1 MLFLSFLQEHFKKNI
16 GHSHICL
23 LLLFL
28 LYSKKNCKGG
38 FDMPYTVFISLG
50 ISAILLFLSLIFRLA
65 GKLRL
70 TLPLLYFLLTATVL
84 NPWAAAHETL
94 AFTILY
100 GLLAL
105 SIISWLFSLR
115 NAIRDRRY
123 YKALEEDMSWQIK
136 RARNN
141 GIAMDTVY
149 FDSTG
154 NMRYKDTNEV
164 VD

>member
-1 MLFLSFLQEHFKKNI
+1 
-16 GHSHICL
+16 
-23 LLLFL
+23 
-28 LYSKKNCKGG
+28 
-38 FDMPYTVFISLG
+38 MPYTVFISLG
-50 ISAILLFLSLIFRLA
+50 ISVVLLFLSLIFRLA

-94 AFTILY
+94 AFAILY
-100 GLLAL
+100 GLLAF
-105 SIISWLFSLR
+105 SVISWLFSLR

-123 YKALEEDMSWQIK
+123 YKALEEDMSWQVR
-136 RARNN
+136 RARNK

>member
-1 MLFLSFLQEHFKKNI
+1 MRR
-16 GHSHICL
+16 L
-23 LLLFL
+23 LLQSFMDC
-28 LYSKKNCKGG
+28 S
-38 FDMPYTVFISLG
+38 P
-50 ISAILLFLSLIFRLA
+50 
-65 GKLRL
+65 
-70 TLPLLYFLLTATVL
+70 
-84 NPWAAAHETL
+84 
-94 AFTILY
+94 
-100 GLLAL
+100 

>member
-1 MLFLSFLQEHFKKNI
+1 MT
-16 GHSHICL
+16 
-23 LLLFL
+23 
-28 LYSKKNCKGG
+28 
-38 FDMPYTVFISLG
+38 YTVFISLG
-50 ISAILLFLSLIFRLA
+50 ISVVLLFLSLIFRLA

-84 NPWAAAHETL
+84 NPWAAAHERL
-94 AFTILY
+94 AFAILY
-100 GLLAL
+100 VLLAF
-105 SIISWLFSLR
+105 SVISWLLSLK
-115 NAIRDRRY
+115 NAIRDRKY

-154 NMRYKDTNEV
+154 NMRYKDTNEL

>member
-1 MLFLSFLQEHFKKNI
+1 
-16 GHSHICL
+16 
-23 LLLFL
+23 
-28 LYSKKNCKGG
+28 
-38 FDMPYTVFISLG
+38 MPYTVFISLG
-50 ISAILLFLSLIFRLA
+50 ISAVLLFLSLIFRLA

-94 AFTILY
+94 AFAILY
-100 GLLAL
+100 GLFAL
-105 SIISWLFSLR
+105 SIISWLLSLR
-115 NAIRDRRY
+115 NAIRNRRY
-123 YKALEEDMSWQIK
+123 YKALEEDMSWQVK

-154 NMRYKDTNEV
+154 NMRYKNTKEI

>member
-1 MLFLSFLQEHFKKNI
+1 MT
-16 GHSHICL
+16 
-23 LLLFL
+23 
-28 LYSKKNCKGG
+28 
-38 FDMPYTVFISLG
+38 YTVFISLG
-50 ISAILLFLSLIFRLA
+50 ISVVLLFLSLIFRLA

-70 TLPLLYFLLTATVL
+70 TLPLFYFLLTATVL
-84 NPWAAAHETL
+84 DPWAAAHERL
-94 AFTILY
+94 AFAILY
-100 GLLAL
+100 VLLAF
-105 SIISWLFSLR
+105 SVISWLLSLK
-115 NAIRDRRY
+115 NAIRDRKY

>member
-1 MLFLSFLQEHFKKNI
+1 
-16 GHSHICL
+16 
-23 LLLFL
+23 
-28 LYSKKNCKGG
+28 
-38 FDMPYTVFISLG
+38 MPYTVFISLG
-50 ISAILLFLSLIFRLA
+50 ISAVLLILSLIFRLA
-65 GKLRL
+65 GKFRL

-94 AFTILY
+94 AFAILY
-100 GLLAL
+100 GLLAF
-105 SIISWLFSLR
+105 SVISWLFSLR

-123 YKALEEDMSWQIK
+123 YKALEEDMSWQVK
-136 RARNN
+136 RARNK

>member
-1 MLFLSFLQEHFKKNI
+1 
-16 GHSHICL
+16 
-23 LLLFL
+23 
-28 LYSKKNCKGG
+28 
-38 FDMPYTVFISLG
+38 MPYTVFISLG
-50 ISAILLFLSLIFRLA
+50 ISAVLLILSLLFRLA
-65 GKLRL
+65 GKFRL

-94 AFTILY
+94 AFAILY

-105 SIISWLFSLR
+105 SVISLLFSLR
-115 NAIRDRRY
+115 NTIRDRRY
-123 YKALEEDMSWQIK
+123 YKALEEDMSWQVK
-136 RARNN
+136 RARNK

-154 NMRYKDTNEV
+154 NMRYKDTNEI

>member
-1 MLFLSFLQEHFKKNI
+1 MLFLPFLQEHSKKNI

-23 LLLFL
+23 PLHFL
-28 LYSKKNCKGG
+28 LYSKNCKGG

-50 ISAILLFLSLIFRLA
+50 ISVVLLFLSLIFRLA

-94 AFTILY
+94 AFAILY

-105 SIISWLFSLR
+105 SVISWLFSLR
-115 NAIRDRRY
+115 NAIRNRRY
-123 YKALEEDMSWQIK
+123 YKALEKDISWQVR

-154 NMRYKDTNEV
+154 NMRYKDTNEI

>member
-1 MLFLSFLQEHFKKNI
+1 
-16 GHSHICL
+16 
-23 LLLFL
+23 
-28 LYSKKNCKGG
+28 
-38 FDMPYTVFISLG
+38 MPYTVFIFLG
-50 ISAILLFLSLIFRLA
+50 ISAFLLILSLLFRLA
-65 GKLRL
+65 GKFRL

-94 AFTILY
+94 AFAILY

-105 SIISWLFSLR
+105 SVISWLFSLR
-115 NAIRDRRY
+115 NTIRDRRY
-123 YKALEEDMSWQIK
+123 YKALGEDMSWQVR

-164 VD
+164 VN

>member
-1 MLFLSFLQEHFKKNI
+1 
-16 GHSHICL
+16 
-23 LLLFL
+23 
-28 LYSKKNCKGG
+28 
-38 FDMPYTVFISLG
+38 MPYTVFISLG
-50 ISAILLFLSLIFRLA
+50 ISAVLLFLSLVFRLA

-94 AFTILY
+94 AFAILY

-105 SIISWLFSLR
+105 SVISWLFSLR
-115 NAIRDRRY
+115 NTIRDRRY
-123 YKALEEDMSWQIK
+123 YKALEEDMSWQVK
-136 RARNN
+136 RARNK

-154 NMRYKDTNEV
+154 NMRYKDTNEI

>member
-1 MLFLSFLQEHFKKNI
+1 
-16 GHSHICL
+16 
-23 LLLFL
+23 
-28 LYSKKNCKGG
+28 
-38 FDMPYTVFISLG
+38 MPYTVFIFLG
-50 ISAILLFLSLIFRLA
+50 ISAFLLILSLLFRLA

-100 GLLAL
+100 GLFAL
-105 SIISWLFSLR
+105 SVISWLFSLR
-115 NAIRDRRY
+115 NAIRNRRY
-123 YKALEEDMSWQIK
+123 YKALEEDMSWQVR

-149 FDSTG
+149 FDSAG